1 MHRADAYAALNEEL
15 DRWRQRSRAELV
27 ACVGKPAV
35 AREVKIKGEL
45 VSIELSASWAN
56 PERTAVR
63 LNAVAYGPSHWRM
76 EQLSEGITLPLE
88 EP

>member
-1 MHRADAYAALNEEL
+1 MHRADAYAALNQEL
-15 DRWRQRSRAELV
+15 DLWRQRTRAELAASV
-27 ACVGKPAV
+27 DRPAS

-45 VSIELSASWAN
+45 VSIEVSASWAN

-76 EQLSEGITLPLE
+76 EQLSEGITVLLE
-88 EP
+88 NT